1 MPSWKAVGIGIIIF
15 GGLFFSSLNSGWAVE
30 EVKYQVLEN
39 QDLFEIRRYG
49 PFIVAETVGE
59 GDFDSAGEAGFRR
72 LFYFIAGYNRTKP
85 PAPGTSSPS
94 AEAESLMIPLTAP
107 LFQEKAGGKY
117 RISLPL
123 PSQYTLQTLPEP
135 LDPQVRLREIPARLM
150 AAIWYTGAW
159 GQDQYVEQ
167 SAKLDEWIR
176 RMGMKRLGEAIYTRY
191 DSSYLWF
198 LRRNEILIPIEK

>member
-1 MPSWKAVGIGIIIF
+1 
-15 GGLFFSSLNSGWAVE
+15 
-30 EVKYQVLEN
+30 
-39 QDLFEIRRYG
+39 
-49 PFIVAETVGE
+49 
-59 GDFDSAGEAGFRR
+59 
-72 LFYFIAGYNRTKP
+72 
-85 PAPGTSSPS
+85 
-94 AEAESLMIPLTAP
+94 
-107 LFQEKAGGKY
+107 
-117 RISLPL
+117 
-123 PSQYTLQTLPEP
+123 

-176 RMGMKRLGEAIYTRY
+176 RNGMKRLGEAIYTRY